1 MLSRFLA
8 NRNDLTRGDDP
19 FMQLQR
25 ELGRVVED
33 VFRGAPGFRSAFG
46 GGFAPSLDVKETN
59 QGLELTAE
67 LPGVSEN
74 DIELSLDNDILTIRG
89 EKREERKSEQRG
101 LHMQERSYG
110 TFQRSLRLPYA
121 PDPNS
126 VTANFDKGVLHVM
139 LPRPQQAQAKDNR
152 IPIKGAS
159 AQQQQQQGGAG
170 SQGQTTSSGQGPGQ
184 GTSSP

>member
-8 NRNDLTRGDDP
+8 NRNDLTRDDP

-33 VFRGAPGFRSAFG
+33 VFRGAPGFRTALG
-46 GGFAPSLDVKETN
+46 YVPSLDVRETN

-74 DIELSLDNDILTIRG
+74 DIELSLDNDVLTIRG
-89 EKREERKSEQRG
+89 EKREERQSDQRG

-110 TFQRSLRLPYA
+110 SFQRSLRLPYA
-121 PDPNS
+121 PDPGS

-139 LPRPQQAQAKDNR
+139 LPRPQQGETRTNR
-152 IPIKGAS
+152 IQIQS
-159 AQQQQQQGGAG
+159 
-170 SQGQTTSSGQGPGQ
+170 SSGQQQTQAGPSAQ
-184 GTSSP
+184 GSGNP